1 MQPDKLKR
9 TEDFSRTFRGYKR
22 DEVDDY
28 ISEILERYGE
38 LYRENREL
46 ALRLQMYTNREENIK
61 QKEAAVD
68 LRIKEASERAAGIVA
83 VAEGKGREIIAAAKA
98 EGEALLAA
106 AKEEVAAEEA
116 VFQRVK
122 NEALAFHREMCGHYE
137 SEIAWLG
144 ALLDGAE
151 LPAEEPE
158 KAAEKTVVPLF
169 ADEVE
174 SGGIPSEEDR
184 PAPRAVSEFD
194 RVYGNRNYVK
204 EVQQSTLGQKK

>member
-9 TEDFSRTFRGYKR
+9 TEDFSRSFRGYRR

-46 ALRLQMYTNREENIK
+46 VLRLQMYANREEAIK
-61 QKEAAVD
+61 QKEATVD

-83 VAEGKGREIIAAAKA
+83 VAEGKGREIISAANA

-106 AKEEVAAEEA
+106 AKEKVAAEEA
-116 VFQRVK
+116 VFRRVK
-122 NEALAFHREMCGHYE
+122 NEAEAFHREMCGHYE

-144 ALLDGAE
+144 ALLEGAE
-151 LPAEEPE
+151 LPPEEPQKQQE
-158 KAAEKTVVPLF
+158 EPPLLF
-169 ADEVE
+169 ADELE
-174 SGGIPSEEDR
+174 SGGIPREEA
-184 PAPRAVSEFD
+184 PAVPRAASEFD